1 MGVITKMVFFYLC
14 LLTFASADFSTRNL
28 FRDWTKKFEKEY
40 KSNSEAIKRY
50 EIFTGNLAW
59 INKRNMELKDMQ
71 VGLNQFADL
80 TNEEFVSTYL
90 ITLNETEYQETIHL
104 KAIPQD
110 DKNITVGGRCKTP
123 VRNQGHCGSCWAFS
137 AAGATEG
144 MLCNSIISPQ
154 ELVDCTDSGC
164 GGGWPVD
171 GMNYYHSRHACS
183 DSSYPYR
190 GVRQQCH
197 SSICNINGVGGAYST
212 NENNNGICNALS
224 GNFVS
229 ITIDAGGLD
238 FQFYKSGTF
247 MPQINCNHHRV
258 NHAVLAVQCFQNGGY
273 TYYNVKNSWGTSW
286 GNAGY
291 FSMIAGYNC
300 LGVNNNPSVYPYMQ

>member
-1 MGVITKMVFFYLC
+1 MG
-14 LLTFASADFSTRNL
+14 
-28 FRDWTKKFEKEY
+28 
-40 KSNSEAIKRY
+40 
-50 EIFTGNLAW
+50 
-59 INKRNMELKDMQ
+59 KDMQ

-164 GGGWPVD
+164 SGGWPVD
-171 GMNYYHSRHACS
+171 GMRYYHSRHACS
-183 DSSYPYR
+183 DSSYPYQ

-197 SSICNINGVGGAYST
+197 SNICTITGVHGAYST
-212 NENNNGICNALS
+212 NENNNGICNALT

-238 FQFYKSGTF
+238 FQFLS
-247 MPQINCNHHRV
+247 P
-258 NHAVLAVQCFQNGGY
+258 VLL
-273 TYYNVKNSWGTSW
+273 
-286 GNAGY
+286 
-291 FSMIAGYNC
+291 C
-300 LGVNNNPSVYPYMQ
+300 LISIVTIIELTMLFWLLSVLRMEVIPITMSKILGAQVGVMQVILVWSPGIIV